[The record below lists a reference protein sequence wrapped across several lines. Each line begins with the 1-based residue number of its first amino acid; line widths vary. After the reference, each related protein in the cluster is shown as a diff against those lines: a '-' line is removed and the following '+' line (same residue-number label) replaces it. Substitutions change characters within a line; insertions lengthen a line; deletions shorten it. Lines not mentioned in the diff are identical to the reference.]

1 MSEAGVN
8 RREALRKLAIGGLGT
23 ATAPLWIEKL
33 SAVAMAHSHHAPVAT
48 ADAAGWSPTVLDAH
62 QDETVT
68 VLSELIIPQTD
79 TPGAKAALVNRFVDA
94 VLADA
99 EEGERKNVFKGLSWL
114 DARSQEL
121 FGADFVKA
129 APDQQAALLTILSS
143 PRNKALED
151 QIGVELFQA
160 MKAMTIT
167 GYYTSEIGQKQE
179 LGDDGSMFFAEFKG
193 CHHPEHGGPAP
204 AAAARR
210 PHKS

>member
-1 MSEAGVN
+1 MSVAGVN

-33 SAVAMAHSHHAPVAT
+33 GAVALAHSHHAPVAT
-48 ADAAGWSPTVLDAH
+48 ADTTAWSATVLDAH
-62 QDETVT
+62 QDETVI

-79 TPGAKAALVNRFVDA
+79 TPGAKAAQVNRFVDA

-99 EEGERKNVFKGLSWL
+99 EEGERKTFFKGLTWL
-114 DARSQEL
+114 DVRSQEL

-160 MKAMTIT
+160 MKTMTIT
-167 GYYTSEIGQKQE
+167 GYYTSEIGLKQE

-193 CHHPEHGGPAP
+193 CRHPEHGGPAP
-204 AAAARR
+204 TAEARR